1 MLIIFFFI
9 IVFWILFAQD
19 KVDSKL
25 EDYESNEF
33 PNYTSFSK
41 AKFIEAVCAIGVNLC
56 MIDKKD
62 FGKKNIE
69 IRKYI
74 KKVYPKEIDVR
85 EELSNAIKY
94 PKNTE
99 SVCWW
104 LKHQTN
110 NFDELEFILFCVH
123 LVSIDGLVSAKE
135 QTEIDRIA
143 EYLGVANYEYQ
154 QYIDYVNKSYYSRE
168 SNTYTNSRTSIN
180 AALIY
185 FGFDKTPSIKELK
198 EKFRQKVKSCHP
210 DLFSTASEAEKKILE
225 SKFNELQKYYN
236 EILVEIG

>member
-1 MLIIFFFI
+1 MLTVFFFI
-9 IVFWILFAQD
+9 ILFWILFTQD
-19 KVDSKL
+19 KVDSK
-25 EDYESNEF
+25 EEAYESSEF
-33 PNYTSFSK
+33 PNYSSFSK
-41 AKFIEAVCAIGVNLC
+41 SKFIEAVCAIGVNLC
-56 MIDKKD
+56 MFDKKD

-74 KKVYPKEIDVR
+74 RKVYPKEIDVR

-94 PKNTE
+94 PKTTD
-99 SVCWW
+99 SVCLW
-104 LKHQTN
+104 LRNHTN

-123 LVSIDGLVSAKE
+123 LVSIDGLVSARE
-135 QTEIDRIA
+135 QSEIDRIA
-143 EYLGVANYEYQ
+143 EYLGIANYEYQ

-168 SNTYTNSRTSIN
+168 SKSYMSSRPSIHS
-180 AALIY
+180 ALSY
-185 FGFDKTPSIKELK
+185 FGFDKTPTIKELK

-210 DLFSTASEAEKKILE
+210 DLFTSATDAEKKILE